1 MKGQD
6 ERFTGLSV
14 PTPRDDSRLGDFQRD
29 PDIFMHSRG
38 FYNKDLMV
46 YFAPFP
52 LLVDG
57 DDTRVG
63 VVGRNRNLGT
73 RRHKLLPHL

>member
-1 MKGQD
+1 MTAGWSSSNETQTFPCIA
-6 ERFTGLSV
+6 EAS
-14 PTPRDDSRLGDFQRD
+14 
-29 PDIFMHSRG
+29 I
-38 FYNKDLMV
+38 DLMV

-73 RRHKLLPHL
+73 LRHKLLLEL